1 MRKLKALLFLF
12 CGVIVHGQVVPQSI
26 DYQAVALDE

>member
-12 CGVIVHGQVVPQSI
+12 CGAIVYGQVVPQSI
-26 DYQAVALDE
+26 NYQAVAMDE